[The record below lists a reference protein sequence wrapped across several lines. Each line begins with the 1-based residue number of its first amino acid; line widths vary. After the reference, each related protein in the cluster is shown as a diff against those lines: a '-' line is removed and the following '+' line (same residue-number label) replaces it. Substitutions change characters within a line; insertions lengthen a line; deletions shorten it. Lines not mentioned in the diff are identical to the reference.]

1 MSITSDLRGYADIA
15 REQGKQAFGQAQSQF
30 VEASD
35 TAKQNVTDI
44 AAKATETVGE
54 LRAQAEKAVNLEA
67 IKSAIEPYLAQAK
80 GYSNSVTDRAESL
93 ASTITSDPRL
103 GRLVS
108 TAEALTGVVVDTVNE
123 RLVKPVHA
131 LTGFGKPLTKPS
143 VVRKPSVSTSAAKP
157 ATAKTTTG
165 TAKATSATKTAA
177 TKTATSRST
186 AKPAAKSTPKAT
198 ATKAT
203 ARKAPATKAA
213 PKS

>member
-54 LRAQAEKAVNLEA
+54 LRAQAEKAVNLDA

-143 VVRKPSVSTSAAKP
+143 VVRKPSVST
-157 ATAKTTTG
+157 AKTTTG
-165 TAKATSATKTAA
+165 TAKATSATKPAA

-203 ARKAPATKAA
+203 ARKSAATKAA